1 MNKASTDGVSGET
14 ESMQKPKPWSGRS
27 GLAAVRTF
35 LAKGRHSCMSRPQ
48 THVDNVSLALPTP
61 VKVRQRDTR
70 GDEGEGV

>member
-1 MNKASTDGVSGET
+1 
-14 ESMQKPKPWSGRS
+14 
-27 GLAAVRTF
+27 
-35 LAKGRHSCMSRPQ
+35 MSRPQ